1 MLMRIIMVLMITL
14 LKMTDDNDSI
24 RMKIRVIITMIS
36 SSIVVVLVVV

>member
-1 MLMRIIMVLMITL
+1 MVLMITL

-36 SSIVVVLVVV
+36 SSTVVVVVV